1 MITMNEIS
9 KPRTGKKRALLIIGA
24 GNMGKWFANY
34 FKDKFDVYINDID
47 QKKLSS
53 LNAIKGVQPVKSYE
67 KNIQQFEIVIN
78 AVSLSSAERVLRGI
92 KENGFAGT
100 VIDISTL
107 KISVNDI
114 LRSIEGAISIHP
126 FFGPGANSI
135 NGKTIALTPLVD
147 KDKELKTARK
157 LFPKAKVFPMNE
169 KVHDRLVCYSIE
181 LPQLLS
187 LIAIDVLSGDMAD
200 IANIEGTSYK
210 ALKML
215 IATSLYGSE
224 RLARDIIISN
234 VYTDQ
239 LLAKLA
245 NAIAKV
251 KVVSIKEVLEKTASF
266 KQDYGEFYSLL
277 EEGQPK
283 TGLKR
288 HGEGYTTDTHE
299 NKR

>member
-1 MITMNEIS
+1 MVTMGEIS
-9 KPRTGKKRALLIIGA
+9 KLRTGKGKTLLIIGA

-34 FKDKFDVYINDID
+34 FKDKYDVYINDID

-53 LNAIKGVQPVKSYE
+53 LSGMKGIQPLKSYE
-67 KNIQQFEIVIN
+67 KNITQFEMVIN
-78 AVSLSSAERVLRGI
+78 AVSLSSAKRVLRGI

-107 KISVNDI
+107 KTSVNDI
-114 LRSIEGAISIHP
+114 LRSMEGAVSIHP

-147 KDKELKTARK
+147 KDKELKTVRK
-157 LFPKAKVFPMNE
+157 LFPEAKIVPMNE

-187 LIAIDVLSGDMAD
+187 LIAIDVLSEEMVDLAS
-200 IANIEGTSYK
+200 IEGTSYK

-224 RLARDIIISN
+224 GLARDIIISN

-245 NAIAKV
+245 RALAKV
-251 KVVSIKEVLEKTASF
+251 KVVSVREVLEKTASF
-266 KQDYGEFYSLL
+266 RQNYGEFYSLL
-277 EEGQPK
+277 EKGQLK
-283 TGLKR
+283 TDLKR
-288 HGEGYTTDTHE
+288 HREGYTDDTHK